1 MDLKRPLNWLKS
13 KITEIEE
20 NLNETKTLSKVKCV
34 QVSCKKCLLLNV
46 FIIENSVVG
55 GNVNWDRQ
63 MSVIKRPL
71 HRGFVM
77 RVSVISSVPEKI
89 VDCREVSAI
98 KDVRCKEVS
107 L

>member
-1 MDLKRPLNWLKS
+1 MDIFATGKHVNHRDKYGLEIATNPYIFMDLKRPLNWLKS

-77 RVSVISSVPEKI
+77 RV
-89 VDCREVSAI
+89 
-98 KDVRCKEVS
+98 
-107 L
+107 